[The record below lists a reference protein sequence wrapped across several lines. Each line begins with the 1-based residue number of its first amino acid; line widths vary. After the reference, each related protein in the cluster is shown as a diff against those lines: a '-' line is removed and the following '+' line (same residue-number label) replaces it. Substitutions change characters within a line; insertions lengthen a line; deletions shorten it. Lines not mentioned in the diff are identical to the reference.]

1 LSASALNI
9 TEQVRSPP
17 LKTPIRI
24 TRAQFRALS
33 PFGQAAAIVFLRRG
47 TGEVELVEDAE

>member
-1 LSASALNI
+1 MTAEVFNGSGPAASTPIL
-9 TEQVRSPP
+9 
-17 LKTPIRI
+17 TPIRI

-33 PFGQAAAIVFLRRG
+33 EYHQAVALVYLRRG